1 MHNNEF
7 VIDEWYEVDDHKE
20 HHGSTKFKEFDGT
33 ERKDDGNAHKEVSD
47 LDWDTGWDTA
57 DKDYADRENED
68 WDAMVEAIEGEL
80 HDQIEWLYNPTPAM
94 FSQLEKL
101 AQQWAKDHTILPHIA
116 NEAIA
121 DCIKDIKRRKE
132 SLTDEDPDP
141 IKTKIPKHVKYTEY
155 FGDNFT
161 HLQSYDVYCD

>member
-7 VIDEWYEVDDHKE
+7 AIDEWYEVDNHKE
-20 HHGSTKFKEFDGT
+20 HHGSTRFKEFDGT
-33 ERKDDGNAHKEVSD
+33 EREDEKHVPD
-47 LDWDTGWDTA
+47 LDDFCDTA

-80 HDQIEWLYNPTPAM
+80 SDQIEWLYNPTEAM
-94 FSQLEKL
+94 YKQLETL
-101 AQQWAKDHTILPHIA
+101 AHQWAKDNTILPHIA

>member
-1 MHNNEF
+1 MRYENEM
-7 VIDEWYEVDDHKE
+7 VIDQWQEENGKTSYR
-20 HHGSTKFKEFDGT
+20 EFDGT
-33 ERKDDGNAHKEVSD
+33 ERKDGGNDYNNVPD
-47 LDWDTGWDTA
+47 LDEFNDTA

-141 IKTKIPKHVKYTEY
+141 IKTKMPKHVKYTEY

>member
-1 MHNNEF
+1 MCYENEF
-7 VIDEWYEVDDHKE
+7 CIDQWHHVDDHKE
-20 HHGSTKFKEFDGT
+20 EFGTTSFKEFDET
-33 ERKDDGNAHKEVSD
+33 ERKDGDDRNEVPD
-47 LDWDTGWDTA
+47 LDEFNDTA

-80 HDQIEWLYNPTPAM
+80 SDHVEWLYNPTEAM
-94 FSQLEKL
+94 YKQLETL
-101 AQQWAKDHTILPHIA
+101 AHQWAKDNTILPHIA

>member
-1 MHNNEF
+1 MCYENEM
-7 VIDEWYEVDDHKE
+7 VIDQWQEENGKTSYR
-20 HHGSTKFKEFDGT
+20 EFDGT
-33 ERKDDGNAHKEVSD
+33 ERKDGGNDYNNVPD
-47 LDWDTGWDTA
+47 LDEFNDTA

-80 HDQIEWLYNPTPAM
+80 SDQIEWLYNPTEAM
-94 FSQLEKL
+94 YKQLETL
-101 AQQWAKDHTILPHIA
+101 AHQWAKDNTILPHIA

-141 IKTKIPKHVKYTEY
+141 IKTKMPKHVKYTEY

>member
-20 HHGSTKFKEFDGT
+20 HHGSTRFKEFDGT
-33 ERKDDGNAHKEVSD
+33 ERKDDRNEVPD
-47 LDWDTGWDTA
+47 LDEFNDTA

-80 HDQIEWLYNPTPAM
+80 SDQIEWLYNPTEAM
-94 FSQLEKL
+94 YKQLETL
-101 AQQWAKDHTILPHIA
+101 AHQWAKDNTILPHIA